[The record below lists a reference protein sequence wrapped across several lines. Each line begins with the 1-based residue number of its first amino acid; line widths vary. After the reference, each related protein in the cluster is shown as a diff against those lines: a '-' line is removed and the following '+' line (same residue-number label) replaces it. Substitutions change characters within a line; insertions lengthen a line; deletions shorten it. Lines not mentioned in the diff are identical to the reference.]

1 MTARRK
7 TTDMAALLRGDVF
20 MDIKAEKNEK
30 TYERVINY
38 VKDEIWRG
46 NLKRGERLPSERDL
60 AELLGVS
67 RNSVR
72 EAMRTLSMMGFI
84 SSVHGGG
91 NFISCDLEQ
100 NLSETLRIMM
110 MMGETNYLQVSQLRR
125 GLESETARLAAIH
138 ILPRQTAKLADLVR
152 RMREEPNAEKGSL
165 LDQKFHTL
173 LCEAAGNKLIY
184 AIFMA
189 MLSTIN
195 DFIGT
200 MYERIVQD
208 DEQAE
213 QLYLSHEKLVD
224 ALSRN
229 NEDDAVRAIQDH
241 FEVVDASIGRS

>member
-1 MTARRK
+1 MGVK
-7 TTDMAALLRGDVF
+7 P
-20 MDIKAEKNEK
+20 EKVK
-30 TYERVINY
+30 RAYERVISY

-100 NLSETLRIMM
+100 NLRETLRMMM
-110 MMGETNYLQVSQLRR
+110 MMGETNYMQVSQLRR
-125 GLESETARLAAIH
+125 GLESETARLAADR

-152 RMREEPNAEKGSL
+152 RMREEPDDEKGSL

-184 AIFMA
+184 SIFMA
-189 MLSTIN
+189 MFSTIN
-195 DFIGT
+195 DFIT
-200 MYERIVQD
+200 IMYARIVKD
-208 DEQAE
+208 SVQADA
-213 QLYLSHEKLVD
+213 LYTAHEEIVD

-229 NEDDAVRAIQDH
+229 DETDAIRAMQHH
-241 FEVVDASIGRS
+241 FEIVDAAIEL

>member
-1 MTARRK
+1 MEFLMDVK
-7 TTDMAALLRGDVF
+7 T
-20 MDIKAEKNEK
+20 KK
-30 TYERVINY
+30 TYERVVNY

-91 NFISCDLEQ
+91 NYISCDLEQ
-100 NLSETLRIMM
+100 NLSETLRMMM
-110 MMGETNYLQVSQLRR
+110 MMGETNYMQVSQLRR
-125 GLESETARLAAIH
+125 GLESEMARLAVNR
-138 ILPRQTAKLADLVR
+138 ILPRQVEKMGELVR
-152 RMREEPNAEKGSL
+152 QMREEPNAEKGSL

-173 LCEAAGNKLIY
+173 LCEAAGNKLIH

-195 DFIGT
+195 EFIST
-200 MYERIVQD
+200 MYARIVKNEVQGD
-208 DEQAE
+208 LLYKTHEDLVEALGRHDEEA
-213 QLYLSHEKLVD
+213 
-224 ALSRN
+224 AL
-229 NEDDAVRAIQDH
+229 RAIREH
-241 FEVVDASIGRS
+241 FEIVDASI